1 MSKTLSLLSL
11 LAVSIFLP
19 AAIARSQDNQAQ
31 ENLTELVDQVVDVR
45 LTKNVQYSNFTVVQA
60 AEGSEPGSI
69 KNLKLRFPDSKKTR
83 GVSVSK
89 VVEIFI
95 DGQPLDVEYN
105 RKGRYLAYSEEK
117 RAARLEKEQEIN
129 AALRRSRDRLW
140 PRLTKAQHAEYM
152 EQHNDFLEKT
162 KTALPTVEFRYVET
176 DYFMFLTN
184 LAPREVDGLIVHLDN
199 MYSELCE
206 AFGIPPTQNV
216 WCGKCVVVCFRQ
228 QAEYMSFERTMM
240 KFDATGTQGLC
251 HSYSDGRVIFSGY
264 QGDGGLPNV
273 LVHETSH
280 GFIHRY
286 MSSARIPSWLNEG
299 MADWIADAIVKS
311 DRVPKKQQAAAMA
324 IQQRGTIGNF
334 FQMDPI
340 GGLEYGIA
348 SSMVQLLLKEDG
360 GDGKF
365 KEFFDG
371 IKMGKDT
378 EQSLKD
384 TFKLSY
390 KELTIMYARA
400 IGMGQLR

>member
-1 MSKTLSLLSL
+1 MSKTLFLLSL
-11 LAVSIFLP
+11 LAISFFLP
-19 AAIARSQDNQAQ
+19 ATIARSQDN
-31 ENLTELVDQVVDVR
+31 NSTELVDKVVDVR
-45 LTKNVQYSNFTVVQA
+45 LTKNVQYSNFTVIQA
-60 AEGSEPGSI
+60 TEGPTPGSI

-83 GVSVSK
+83 SVPVAK
-89 VVEIFI
+89 VVEIFV
-95 DGQPLDVEYN
+95 DGQPLDVAYDK
-105 RKGRYLAYSEEK
+105 KGRFLAHSEEK
-117 RAARLEKEQEIN
+117 RTARLEKEQEIN
-129 AALRRSRDRLW
+129 SALRRSRDRLW
-140 PRLTKAQHAEYM
+140 PRLTQSEHAEYM

-162 KTALPTVEFRYVET
+162 KTTLPNVEFRYVET

-184 LAPREVDGLIVHLDN
+184 LAPQEVDGLIVHLDN

-264 QGDGGLPNV
+264 QGDSGLPNV

-286 MSSARIPSWLNEG
+286 MSSVRIPSWLNEG

-311 DRVPKKQQAAAMA
+311 DRVPKKQQVAA
-324 IQQRGTIGNF
+324 RFVEKTGTLGNF
-334 FQMDPI
+334 FQKERI
-340 GGLEYGIA
+340 TGTEYGIA
-348 SSMVQLLLKEDG
+348 SSMVQLLLREDG

-400 IGMGQLR
+400 IGMRQLR

>member
-1 MSKTLSLLSL
+1 M
-11 LAVSIFLP
+11 
-19 AAIARSQDNQAQ
+19 
-31 ENLTELVDQVVDVR
+31 
-45 LTKNVQYSNFTVVQA
+45 
-60 AEGSEPGSI
+60 
-69 KNLKLRFPDSKKTR
+69 
-83 GVSVSK
+83 
-89 VVEIFI
+89 
-95 DGQPLDVEYN
+95 
-105 RKGRYLAYSEEK
+105 
-117 RAARLEKEQEIN
+117 
-129 AALRRSRDRLW
+129 
-140 PRLTKAQHAEYM
+140 
-152 EQHNDFLEKT
+152 
-162 KTALPTVEFRYVET
+162 
-176 DYFMFLTN
+176 
-184 LAPREVDGLIVHLDN
+184 
-199 MYSELCE
+199 
-206 AFGIPPTQNV
+206 
-216 WCGKCVVVCFRQ
+216 
-228 QAEYMSFERTMM
+228 
-240 KFDATGTQGLC
+240 
-251 HSYSDGRVIFSGY
+251 
-264 QGDGGLPNV
+264 

-311 DRVPKKQQAAAMA
+311 DRVPQKQQAAAMA
-324 IQQRGTIGNF
+324 IRQRGTIGNF
-334 FQMDPI
+334 FQTDPI